1 MVCIIRS
8 KYQKELKQL
17 SGILGGEK
25 AAHYALCM
33 NNGYNLTDTKEGKHS
48 KLFDQLK
55 EKYGEDEAIRMKTYT
70 FTPQFTDQFGDWYN
84 DNINKNNK
92 IIKNAT
98 VIWGHPGTGKTWLF
112 KQGRKDIID
121 FDSEYK
127 SKLGNLEQR
136 EKLKKEIGKQEY
148 NKKLDQLFDQAKQEA
163 RETGK
168 KLLVSDMHFLR
179 DRADDLDAI
188 TNISDKEFIQRSHQ
202 RGEHD
207 EADKMDWKKSI
218 NKAML
223 NAPKDKVINT
233 TGYISNLLDDSKIN
247 KIDENGEPKIEYVE
261 KLYNEYNDDNF
272 SDSITFS
279 TLGYESNLQKMKQ
292 VMQDEGEAIDSAVQ
306 QSINTSVKNIAIKPG
321 ESLIHFF
328 KRKNVIKGELITDK
342 VNQIMQKRQQ
352 VLAQH
357 YGLKQV
363 TKDDGSIEY
372 STDSKDTDKQILVKF
387 VNSLGDKRGMYRE
400 AEHTLYISLINADP
414 TTMNHELAHYYVRTF
429 WQSKEV
435 QKALSI
441 FDDKKLSSR
450 QLEERL
456 VEEITSR
463 TMAENF
469 STEPQKRS
477 IIQQFWNSFKNLLNR
492 LILGKMTESK
502 KNDILDSI
510 AANFYLN
517 KQLEQDYKSMAFYD
531 KYNGDMF
538 QQGDIPNA
546 NDLKVYETIS
556 TAVKRRY
563 SAERAQK
570 AKDTIK
576 IQTLRAKIKEYQE
589 DIDLGFFGERVTRS
603 TDEQQEKI
611 TSNVEWIL
619 DQARR
624 ELNVLG
630 RHLSD
635 NRAGVEQMTAK
646 QLFDALTN
654 VVGYYEYIFNNKQ
667 YGIFQSLGKYGNSG
681 ITEFKN
687 GSTLYQ
693 TFQEAKRDL
702 DSIHEELNTQ
712 IKEYLGKRLYD
723 FVQDNV
729 TIGDKDV
736 FYQNVMH
743 WLYNE
748 IDNGSLNA
756 FEKYVGIASSS
767 KSQLIRIVDNMIQ
780 SIKNEKRRNALTVGH
795 EFVSKMNKLAG
806 HSVSNYQ
813 ARFCETDSDGK
824 TTGYWVRPINYG
836 QYYKEKKQ
844 FVIDLAKKFGLNPDL
859 KTGRVDLSNVDT
871 KIKRDFLNGIED
883 WVGEHA
889 HRRYKAEYYKKKREF
904 LSDDT
909 MRTMG
914 AIQRQINV
922 LLSKQ
927 YDEDGYFMPYR
938 LGRSDR
944 DLLERLQREKQQLSN
959 FYDRIEVSSGEVKI
973 VPKTGDALRMAEEI
987 HAWYNYINGKIK
999 YKPNIEKY
1007 NAGLKKLQD
1016 QLQNASSSSEKLKIQ
1031 QRIKSY
1037 VYYNSKW
1044 QYTEDF
1050 QNLLNECH
1058 SGEQDKRLAILQ
1070 ERRRKLLI
1078 PAKDVNDALASPDL
1092 QNLTIEDL
1100 KQIQYLDE
1108 QISRRKLIIENN
1120 YETLKS
1126 KEENGTLTPAERK
1139 YLDKLEKSKEEPSC
1153 DFNDIA
1159 AMDEVKVRGT
1169 ETTMYDWW
1177 ENKLKNEGWSQQQI
1191 TDLLWYTDRKTG
1203 ESRVLSCFFRMV
1215 PKVDENS
1222 EDELTL
1228 PNGRKIKVLKRV
1240 PGNAYSEL
1248 DETSELAD
1256 EEYDKTSNETMQ
1268 PKKNGVYNGKAFSYE
1283 NKQYSKLTEEEK
1295 DFLNNYIIKK
1305 LMWGS
1310 NEKIAGKVSAKSYRM
1325 PQIHGNSVE
1334 MMWGR
1339 GFGPL
1344 GIAKSIGYAAG
1355 QFSQINETDTE
1366 FDMSMSDDLAM
1377 RPDGTKVGVIPI
1389 RYIKTLD
1396 DPEHIS
1402 TDVIGSVMSY
1412 WMMAEN
1418 FRLVSQ
1424 LVPDLELIHESVNNG
1439 TTTDTA
1445 KVIREMI
1452 DTYMYD
1458 KHTKLNE
1465 NSNKKMSKSAQRLI
1479 KSADTIRKNTSR
1491 TLLSHNYFTIMKG
1504 FVDASKTVGIEAL
1517 TGKYITV
1524 KDIAY
1529 AHSYIARSLGTIA
1542 SSVGKP
1548 NVHGWLAAAMQYNDC
1563 TKSIDESFSHT
1574 QNTWATKFL
1583 RDNLLMGGYTVTDFM
1598 VTGMICASV
1607 YHHFRLVHV
1616 PIVEKVDKSKILY
1629 NAEYKVTGWEDRFV
1643 NQEEAMDLY
1652 YKAGLGD
1659 QAGMKNYEN
1668 AKITLHDAYIEE
1680 NSNFV
1685 IRDEFKDKVTKRL
1698 EDIVSNAIKERSAVA
1713 NGMMPENGR
1722 HSVAYTNPFARWIM
1736 VMRGYLPTLGFD
1748 RFKAGSDFSEYKSD
1762 KYNPTSFN
1770 AIKYKRNNGEMSDEQ
1785 FERAREYYE
1794 RYDGQ
1799 FNFNTATV
1807 DRGQVRATIT
1817 ALRKTINNALQLAKH
1832 LITFDFDAIKNN
1844 KGRRSKTYNE
1854 KKMLLK
1860 SALEIGFIAA
1870 MGILSVFTA
1879 QMIQDLDDDD
1889 DDVVQYATYAIAL
1902 LNQGLLT
1909 ESSTAWVPNTVLDLF
1924 TSPTTVYAYLQRYA
1938 YFGNVVGQLAY
1949 LGLTTISDEDD
1960 ASYYEDVLGKNSS
1973 YAGRTKLEKDLI
1985 KLSPLF
1991 GIPGSNLYENFT
2003 VSGLKGK
2010 YKFYSQS
2017 VAPNST
2023 LYKINKAFNGGDK
2036 KSSKSNSNPWLNEDY
2051 EPSFGGGSSYDPS
2064 DKFDE

>member
-8 KYQKELKQL
+8 KYQNELKQL

-70 FTPQFTDQFGDWYN
+70 FTPQFTEKFGDWYN
-84 DNINKNNK
+84 
-92 IIKNAT
+92 
-98 VIWGHPGTGKTWLF
+98 
-112 KQGRKDIID
+112 
-121 FDSEYK
+121 
-127 SKLGNLEQR
+127 
-136 EKLKKEIGKQEY
+136 
-148 NKKLDQLFDQAKQEA
+148 QAVE
-163 RETGK
+163 
-168 KLLVSDMHFLR
+168 
-179 DRADDLDAI
+179 
-188 TNISDKEFIQRSHQ
+188 
-202 RGEHD
+202 
-207 EADKMDWKKSI
+207 
-218 NKAML
+218 
-223 NAPKDKVINT
+223 NT
-233 TGYISNLLDDSKIN
+233 
-247 KIDENGEPKIEYVE
+247 DENGEPEVQFVE
-261 KLYNEYNDDNF
+261 KFYNKQQQK
-272 SDSITFS
+272 DSQKSIMMSTF
-279 TLGYESNLQKMKQ
+279 GIESKLDQMKESLSW
-292 VMQDEGEAIDSAVQ
+292 DEGEAIDAAVQ
-306 QSINTSVKNIAIKPG
+306 NSLQIEDQKTTINPG
-321 ESLIHFF
+321 EPLIHFF
-328 KRKNVIKGELITDK
+328 KRKNINRANFINSR

-357 YGLKQV
+357 YGLKQIA
-363 TKDDGSIEY
+363 KDDGSIEY

-576 IQTLRAKIKEYQE
+576 IQTLRAKMKEYQE

-667 YGIFQSLGKYGNSG
+667 YGIFQSLGEYGNSG

-687 GSTLYQ
+687 NGTLQ
-693 TFQEAKRDL
+693 QAFQEAKRDL
-702 DSIHEELNTQ
+702 NSIHEELNTQ

-806 HSVSNYQ
+806 HSISNYQ

-836 QYYKEKKQ
+836 QYYKEKRQ

-859 KTGRVDLSNVDT
+859 KTGRVDLSNVDAKT
-871 KIKRDFLNGIED
+871 KRDFLNSIED

-938 LGRSDR
+938 LGASDR
-944 DLLERLQREKQQLSN
+944 NLLERLQREKQQLSN

-999 YKPNIEKY
+999 YKPNVEKY
-1007 NAGLKKLQD
+1007 SAGLKKLQD

-1031 QRIKSY
+1031 KRIKSY
-1037 VYYNSKW
+1037 VYYNSKL
-1044 QYTEDF
+1044 QYTEEF

-1078 PAKDVNDALASPDL
+1078 PAKDVNNALASPDL
-1092 QNLTIEDL
+1092 QNLTTEDL
-1100 KQIQYLDE
+1100 RNIKHIDE
-1108 QISRRKLIIENN
+1108 QIARRKIIIENN
-1120 YETLKS
+1120 YQALKS
-1126 KEENGTLTPAERK
+1126 KEESGTLTPAERK
-1139 YLDKLEKSKEEPSC
+1139 YLDKLEKSNETPSF

-1159 AMDEVKVRGT
+1159 QMDDVKIRGT
-1169 ETTMYDWW
+1169 ETKMYDWW
-1177 ENKLKNEGWSQQQI
+1177 ENKLKNEGWDQQDI
-1191 TDLLWYTDRKTG
+1191 TDLLWYNDKDG
-1203 ESRVLSCFFRMV
+1203 YSRVLSCFFRMV
-1215 PKVDENS
+1215 PKVDEDS

-1228 PNGRKIKVLKRV
+1228 PNGKKIKVLERV

-1268 PKKNGVYNGKAFSYE
+1268 PKKNGVYNGKTFSYE
-1283 NKQYSKLTEEEK
+1283 NKQYNKLTEEEK

-1389 RYIKTLD
+1389 RYVKTLD

-1402 TDVIGSVMSY
+1402 TDIIGSVMSY

-1424 LVPDLELIHESVNNG
+1424 LTPDLELIHESVNNG

-1504 FVDASKTVGIEAL
+1504 FLDASKTVGIEAF
-1517 TGKYITV
+1517 TGKYITA
-1524 KDIAY
+1524 KDMAY

-1542 SSVGKP
+1542 ASVGKP
-1548 NVHGWLAAAMQYNDC
+1548 NVHGWLAAAMQYNGC

-1616 PIVEKVDKSKILY
+1616 PIVEKVDKSKLLY

-1659 QAGMKNYEN
+1659 QAGIQNYEN

-1685 IRDEFKDKVTKRL
+1685 VRDEFKDKVSKRL
-1698 EDIVSNAIKERSAVA
+1698 EDIVSNTIKERSAVA

-1770 AIKYKRNNGEMSDEQ
+1770 AIKYKRNNGEMSDEE

-1832 LITFDFDAIKNN
+1832 LITFDFDAIKND

-1889 DDVVQYATYAIAL
+1889 DDIVQYATYAIAL

-1938 YFGNVVGQLAY
+1938 YFGNIVGQLAY

-2023 LYKINKAFNGGDK
+2023 LYKINKAFSGVDK
-2036 KSSKSNSNPWLNEDY
+2036 KSSKSNSNPWFNEDY

-2064 DKFDE
+2064 DRFDE

>member
-8 KYQKELKQL
+8 KYQNELKQL

-55 EKYGEDEAIRMKTYT
+55 EKYGKDEAIRMKTYT

-84 DNINKNNK
+84 QS
-92 IIKNAT
+92 
-98 VIWGHPGTGKTWLF
+98 V
-112 KQGRKDIID
+112 
-121 FDSEYK
+121 E
-127 SKLGNLEQR
+127 
-136 EKLKKEIGKQEY
+136 
-148 NKKLDQLFDQAKQEA
+148 
-163 RETGK
+163 
-168 KLLVSDMHFLR
+168 
-179 DRADDLDAI
+179 
-188 TNISDKEFIQRSHQ
+188 
-202 RGEHD
+202 
-207 EADKMDWKKSI
+207 
-218 NKAML
+218 
-223 NAPKDKVINT
+223 NT
-233 TGYISNLLDDSKIN
+233 
-247 KIDENGEPKIEYVE
+247 DENGEPEIQFVE
-261 KLYNEYNDDNF
+261 KFYNKQHQK
-272 SDSITFS
+272 DSEKSIMMSAF
-279 TLGYESNLQKMKQ
+279 GIESKLDQMKESLSW
-292 VMQDEGEAIDSAVQ
+292 DEGEAVDAAIQNSLQIEDQ
-306 QSINTSVKNIAIKPG
+306 KTTIKPG

-328 KRKNVIKGELITDK
+328 KRKKATKGKLIVGK

-363 TKDDGSIEY
+363 VKDDGSIEY
-372 STDSKDTDKQILVKF
+372 STDSKDPDKQILVKF

-429 WQSKEV
+429 WESKEV

-441 FDDKKLSSR
+441 FDDKKLNSR

-477 IIQQFWNSFKNLLNR
+477 IVQQFWSSFKNLLNR
-492 LILGKMTESK
+492 LILGKMSESK

-538 QQGDIPNA
+538 QQGDTPNA

-576 IQTLRAKIKEYQE
+576 IQSLRAKIKEYQE

-667 YGIFQSLGKYGNSG
+667 YGIFQSLGQYGDSG
-681 ITEFKN
+681 ISEFKN
-687 GSTLYQ
+687 GSTLQ
-693 TFQEAKRDL
+693 QAFQEAKRDL
-702 DSIHEELNTQ
+702 NSIHEELNTQ

-756 FEKYVGIASSS
+756 FEKYVGISSSS

-780 SIKNEKRRNALTVGH
+780 SVKNEKRRNALTIGH

-836 QYYKEKKQ
+836 QFYKEKKQ
-844 FVIDLAKKFGLNPDL
+844 FMINLAKKFGLNPDP

-871 KIKRDFLNGIED
+871 KTKRDFLNGIED

-909 MRTMG
+909 MRVMG

-927 YDEDGYFMPYR
+927 YDEDGYFMPHR
-938 LGRSDR
+938 LGSSDR

-987 HAWYNYINGKIK
+987 HAWYNYINGKLK
-999 YKPNIEKY
+999 YKPNAEKY
-1007 NAGLKKLQD
+1007 SAGLKKLKD
-1016 QLQNASSSSEKLKIQ
+1016 LQAKGSPSEKVKIERWIQ
-1031 QRIKSY
+1031 SY
-1037 VYYNSKW
+1037 LHFNSKL

-1050 QNLLNECH
+1050 QNLLNQCH

-1070 ERRRKLLI
+1070 ERKRKLLI
-1078 PAKDVNDALASPDL
+1078 PAKDVNNALASPDL

-1100 KQIQYLDE
+1100 KKIKYIDE
-1108 QISRRKLIIENN
+1108 QISKRKIIIENN
-1120 YETLKS
+1120 YESLKS
-1126 KEENGTLTPAERK
+1126 KEESGTLTPSERK

-1159 AMDEVKVRGT
+1159 AMDDVMVRGT
-1169 ETTMYDWW
+1169 ETKMYDWW
-1177 ENKLKNEGWSQQQI
+1177 ENKLKNEGWDQQQI
-1191 TDLLWYTDRKTG
+1191 TDLLWYTDNKG
-1203 ESRVLSCFFRMV
+1203 ESRILSCFFRMV

-1222 EDELTL
+1222 KDELTL
-1228 PNGRKIKVLKRV
+1228 PNGRKIKVIEYV

-1268 PKKNGVYNGKAFSYE
+1268 PKKNGIYNGRSFSYE
-1283 NKQYSKLTEEEK
+1283 NQQYNKLTEEEK

-1310 NEKIAGKVSAKSYRM
+1310 NEKIAGKVSARSYRM

-1389 RYIKTLD
+1389 RYVKTLD

-1402 TDVIGSVMSY
+1402 TDIIGSVMSY

-1424 LVPDLELIHESVNNG
+1424 LTPDLELLHESVNNG

-1458 KHTKLNE
+1458 KRTKLNE

-1504 FVDASKTVGIEAL
+1504 FLDASKTVGIEAL
-1517 TGKYITV
+1517 TGKYITA
-1524 KDIAY
+1524 KDMAY

-1542 SSVGKP
+1542 ASIGKP
-1548 NVHGWLAAAMQYNDC
+1548 NVHGWLAAAMQYNGC

-1583 RDNLLMGGYTVTDFM
+1583 RDNLLMGGYTITDFM

-1616 PIVEKVDKSKILY
+1616 PIVEKVDKSKILH
-1629 NAEYKVTGWEDRFV
+1629 NAEYKVVGWEDRFV

-1659 QAGMKNYEN
+1659 QAGMKNYED
-1668 AKITLHDAYIEE
+1668 AKITLHDAYVEE

-1685 IRDEFKDKVTKRL
+1685 VRDEFKDKVTKRL
-1698 EDIVSNAIKERSAVA
+1698 EDIVSNTITERSAIA

-1736 VMRGYLPTLGFD
+1736 VMRGYLPTLGYD

-1770 AIKYKRNNGEMSDEQ
+1770 AIKYKRNNGEMSEEE

-1832 LITFDFDAIKNN
+1832 LITFDFSAIKND

-1889 DDVVQYATYAIAL
+1889 DDIVQYATYAIAL

-1938 YFGNVVGQLAY
+1938 YFGNIVGQLAY
-1949 LGLTTISDEDD
+1949 LGLTTIQDEDD

-2003 VSGLKGK
+2003 VSGLRGK

-2023 LYKINKAFNGGDK
+2023 LYRINKALSGGNK
-2036 KSSKSNSNPWLNEDY
+2036 KSSKSNSNPWLNDDY

-2064 DKFDE
+2064 DRFDE

>member
-8 KYQKELKQL
+8 KYQNELKQL

-70 FTPQFTDQFGDWYN
+70 FTPQFTEKFGDWYN
-84 DNINKNNK
+84 Q
-92 IIKNAT
+92 
-98 VIWGHPGTGKTWLF
+98 VV
-112 KQGRKDIID
+112 
-121 FDSEYK
+121 E
-127 SKLGNLEQR
+127 
-136 EKLKKEIGKQEY
+136 
-148 NKKLDQLFDQAKQEA
+148 
-163 RETGK
+163 
-168 KLLVSDMHFLR
+168 
-179 DRADDLDAI
+179 
-188 TNISDKEFIQRSHQ
+188 
-202 RGEHD
+202 
-207 EADKMDWKKSI
+207 
-218 NKAML
+218 
-223 NAPKDKVINT
+223 NT
-233 TGYISNLLDDSKIN
+233 
-247 KIDENGEPKIEYVE
+247 DENGEPEVQFVE
-261 KLYNEYNDDNF
+261 KFYNKQQQK
-272 SDSITFS
+272 DSQKSIMMSTF
-279 TLGYESNLQKMKQ
+279 GIESKLDQMKESLSW
-292 VMQDEGEAIDSAVQ
+292 DEGEAIDAAIQNSLQ
-306 QSINTSVKNIAIKPG
+306 IEDQKTTINPSEP
-321 ESLIHFF
+321 LIHFF
-328 KRKNVIKGELITDK
+328 KRKNINRANFINSR

-357 YGLKQV
+357 YGLKQIV
-363 TKDDGSIEY
+363 KDDGSIEY

-576 IQTLRAKIKEYQE
+576 IQTLRAKMKEYQE

-667 YGIFQSLGKYGNSG
+667 YGIFQSLGEYGNSG
-681 ITEFKN
+681 IIEFKN
-687 GSTLYQ
+687 NGTLQ
-693 TFQEAKRDL
+693 QAFQEAKRDL
-702 DSIHEELNTQ
+702 NSIHEELNTQ

-723 FVQDNV
+723 FVQYNV

-736 FYQNVMH
+736 FYQNIMH

-767 KSQLIRIVDNMIQ
+767 ESQLIRVVDNMIQ

-844 FVIDLAKKFGLNPDL
+844 FIIDLAKKFGLNPDL
-859 KTGRVDLSNVDT
+859 KTGRVDLSNVDAKT
-871 KIKRDFLNGIED
+871 KRDFLNSIED

-914 AIQRQINV
+914 VIQRQINV

-938 LGRSDR
+938 LGASDR
-944 DLLERLQREKQQLSN
+944 NLLERLQREKQQLSN

-999 YKPNIEKY
+999 YKPNVEKY
-1007 NAGLKKLQD
+1007 SAGLKKLQD

-1031 QRIKSY
+1031 KRIKSY
-1037 VYYNSKW
+1037 VYYNSKL
-1044 QYTEDF
+1044 QYTEGF

-1078 PAKDVNDALASPDL
+1078 PAKDVNNVLASPDL

-1100 KQIQYLDE
+1100 RKIKHIDE
-1108 QISRRKLIIENN
+1108 QIARRKIIIENN
-1120 YETLKS
+1120 YQALKS
-1126 KEENGTLTPAERK
+1126 KEESGTLTPAERK
-1139 YLDKLEKSKEEPSC
+1139 YLDKLEKSNETPSF

-1159 AMDEVKVRGT
+1159 QMDDVKIRGT
-1169 ETTMYDWW
+1169 ETKMYDWW
-1177 ENKLKNEGWSQQQI
+1177 ENKLKNEGWDQQDI
-1191 TDLLWYTDRKTG
+1191 TDLLWYNDKDG
-1203 ESRVLSCFFRMV
+1203 YSRVLSCFFRMV
-1215 PKVDENS
+1215 PKVDEDS

-1228 PNGRKIKVLKRV
+1228 PNGKKIKVLERV

-1268 PKKNGVYNGKAFSYE
+1268 PKKNGVYNGKTFSYE
-1283 NKQYSKLTEEEK
+1283 NKQYNKLTEEEK

-1389 RYIKTLD
+1389 RYVKTLD

-1402 TDVIGSVMSY
+1402 TDVVGSVMSY

-1424 LVPDLELIHESVNNG
+1424 LTPDLELIHESVNNG

-1465 NSNKKMSKSAQRLI
+1465 NSNKKMSKSSQRLI

-1504 FVDASKTVGIEAL
+1504 FLDASKTVGIEAL
-1517 TGKYITV
+1517 TGKYTTV
-1524 KDIAY
+1524 KDMAY

-1542 SSVGKP
+1542 ASIGKP
-1548 NVHGWLAAAMQYNDC
+1548 NVHGWLAAAIQYNGC
-1563 TKSIDESFSHT
+1563 TKSIDGSFSHT
-1574 QNTWATKFL
+1574 QNTLATKFL
-1583 RDNLLMGGYTVTDFM
+1583 RDNLVMGGYTVTDFM
-1598 VTGMICASV
+1598 ITGMICASV

-1616 PIVEKVDKSKILY
+1616 PIVEKVDKSKLLY
-1629 NAEYKVTGWEDRFV
+1629 NAVYKVTGWEDKFV

-1659 QAGMKNYEN
+1659 QAGIQNYEN

-1685 IRDEFKDKVTKRL
+1685 VRDEFKDKVSKRL
-1698 EDIVSNAIKERSAVA
+1698 EDIVSNTIKERSAIA
-1713 NGMMPENGR
+1713 NGIMPENGR
-1722 HSVAYTNPFARWIM
+1722 HSVVYTNPFIRWIT

-1770 AIKYKRNNGEMSDEQ
+1770 AIKYKRNNGEMSDEE

-1832 LITFDFDAIKNN
+1832 LITFDFDAIKND

-1860 SALEIGFIAA
+1860 SALEIGFISA

-1889 DDVVQYATYAIAL
+1889 DDIVQYATYAIAL

-1909 ESSTAWVPNTVLDLF
+1909 ESSTAWVPNTILDLF

-1938 YFGNVVGQLAY
+1938 YFGNIVGQLAY

-1960 ASYYEDVLGKNSS
+1960 ASYYEDVLSKNSS

-2017 VAPNST
+2017 IAPNST
-2023 LYKINKAFNGGDK
+2023 LYKINKAFSGGDK

-2051 EPSFGGGSSYDPS
+2051 EPSFGGGSSYDSS
-2064 DKFDE
+2064 DRFDE

>member
-55 EKYGEDEAIRMKTYT
+55 EKYGEDEAIRMKTYI

-84 DNINKNNK
+84 
-92 IIKNAT
+92 
-98 VIWGHPGTGKTWLF
+98 
-112 KQGRKDIID
+112 
-121 FDSEYK
+121 
-127 SKLGNLEQR
+127 
-136 EKLKKEIGKQEY
+136 
-148 NKKLDQLFDQAKQEA
+148 QAVE
-163 RETGK
+163 
-168 KLLVSDMHFLR
+168 
-179 DRADDLDAI
+179 
-188 TNISDKEFIQRSHQ
+188 
-202 RGEHD
+202 
-207 EADKMDWKKSI
+207 
-218 NKAML
+218 
-223 NAPKDKVINT
+223 NT
-233 TGYISNLLDDSKIN
+233 
-247 KIDENGEPKIEYVE
+247 DENGEPEVQFVE
-261 KLYNEYNDDNF
+261 KFYNKQQQK
-272 SDSITFS
+272 DSQKSIMMSTF
-279 TLGYESNLQKMKQ
+279 GIESKLDQMKESLSW
-292 VMQDEGEAIDSAVQ
+292 DEGEAIDAAIQ
-306 QSINTSVKNIAIKPG
+306 NFLQIEDQKTTINPG
-321 ESLIHFF
+321 EPLIHFF
-328 KRKNVIKGELITDK
+328 KRKNINRANFINSR

-363 TKDDGSIEY
+363 VKDDGSIEY
-372 STDSKDTDKQILVKF
+372 SADSKDVDKQILVKF

-456 VEEITSR
+456 VDEITSR

-635 NRAGVEQMTAK
+635 NRAGIEQMTAK

-681 ITEFKN
+681 IAEFKN
-687 GSTLYQ
+687 DSTLYQ
-693 TFQEAKRDL
+693 AFQEAKRDL

-780 SIKNEKRRNALTVGH
+780 SVKNEKRRNALTVGH

-836 QYYKEKKQ
+836 QYYKEKRQ
-844 FVIDLAKKFGLNPDL
+844 FVIDLAKKLGLNPDS

-871 KIKRDFLNGIED
+871 KTKRDFLNSIED

-999 YKPNIEKY
+999 YKPNVEKY

-1016 QLQNASSSSEKLKIQ
+1016 QLQNASSSSERLKIQ
-1031 QRIKSY
+1031 KRIKSY
-1037 VYYNSKW
+1037 VYYNSKL

-1078 PAKDVNDALASPDL
+1078 PAKDVNNALASPDL

-1100 KQIQYLDE
+1100 RKIKHIDQQIA
-1108 QISRRKLIIENN
+1108 RRKIIIENN
-1120 YETLKS
+1120 YQALKS
-1126 KEENGTLTPAERK
+1126 KEESGTLTPAERK
-1139 YLDKLEKSKEEPSC
+1139 YLDKLEKSNETPSF

-1159 AMDEVKVRGT
+1159 QMDDVKIRGT
-1169 ETTMYDWW
+1169 ETKMYDWW
-1177 ENKLKNEGWSQQQI
+1177 ENKLKNEGWDQQDI
-1191 TDLLWYTDRKTG
+1191 TDLLWYNDKGG

-1228 PNGRKIKVLKRV
+1228 PNGKKIKVLKRV

-1283 NKQYSKLTEEEK
+1283 NKQYNKLTEEEK

-1389 RYIKTLD
+1389 RYVKTLD

-1402 TDVIGSVMSY
+1402 TDIIGSVMSY

-1424 LVPDLELIHESVNNG
+1424 LTPDLELIHDSVNNG

-1504 FVDASKTVGIEAL
+1504 FLDASKTVGIEAL
-1517 TGKYITV
+1517 TGKYITA
-1524 KDIAY
+1524 KDMAY

-1542 SSVGKP
+1542 ASVGKP
-1548 NVHGWLAAAMQYNDC
+1548 NVHGWLAAAMQYNGC

-1659 QAGMKNYEN
+1659 QAGMQNYEN
-1668 AKITLHDAYIEE
+1668 AKITLHDAYVEE

-1685 IRDEFKDKVTKRL
+1685 IRDEFKDKVSKRL
-1698 EDIVSNAIKERSAVA
+1698 EDIVSNTIKERSAVA

-1770 AIKYKRNNGEMSDEQ
+1770 AIKYKRNNGEMSEEE

-1832 LITFDFDAIKNN
+1832 LITFDFDAIKND

-1889 DDVVQYATYAIAL
+1889 DDIVQYATYAIAL

-1938 YFGNVVGQLAY
+1938 YFGNIVGQLAY

-2023 LYKINKAFNGGDK
+2023 LYKINKAFSGGDK
-2036 KSSKSNSNPWLNEDY
+2036 KSSKSNSNPWINEDY

-2064 DKFDE
+2064 DRFDE

>member
-8 KYQKELKQL
+8 KYQNELKQL

-70 FTPQFTDQFGDWYN
+70 FTPQFTEKFGDWYN
-84 DNINKNNK
+84 
-92 IIKNAT
+92 
-98 VIWGHPGTGKTWLF
+98 
-112 KQGRKDIID
+112 
-121 FDSEYK
+121 
-127 SKLGNLEQR
+127 
-136 EKLKKEIGKQEY
+136 
-148 NKKLDQLFDQAKQEA
+148 QAVE
-163 RETGK
+163 
-168 KLLVSDMHFLR
+168 
-179 DRADDLDAI
+179 
-188 TNISDKEFIQRSHQ
+188 
-202 RGEHD
+202 
-207 EADKMDWKKSI
+207 
-218 NKAML
+218 
-223 NAPKDKVINT
+223 NT
-233 TGYISNLLDDSKIN
+233 
-247 KIDENGEPKIEYVE
+247 DENGEPEVQFVE
-261 KLYNEYNDDNF
+261 KFYNKQQQK
-272 SDSITFS
+272 DSQKSIMMSTF
-279 TLGYESNLQKMKQ
+279 GIESKLDQMKESLSW
-292 VMQDEGEAIDSAVQ
+292 DEGNAVDAAVQ
-306 QSINTSVKNIAIKPG
+306 NSLQIEDQKTTINPG

-328 KRKNVIKGELITDK
+328 KRKNINRANFINSR

-352 VLAQH
+352 VLAQY
-357 YGLKQV
+357 YGLKQIV
-363 TKDDGSIEY
+363 KDDGSIEY

-517 KQLEQDYKSMAFYD
+517 KQLEQDYKSIAFYD

-589 DIDLGFFGERVTRS
+589 DIDLGFFGGRVTRS

-667 YGIFQSLGKYGNSG
+667 YGIFQSLGEYGNSG

-687 GSTLYQ
+687 NDTLQ
-693 TFQEAKRDL
+693 QAFQEAKRDL
-702 DSIHEELNTQ
+702 NSIHEELNTQ

-836 QYYKEKKQ
+836 QYYKEKRQ
-844 FVIDLAKKFGLNPDL
+844 FVIDLAKKFGLNPNL
-859 KTGRVDLSNVDT
+859 KTGRVDLSNVDVKT
-871 KIKRDFLNGIED
+871 KRDFLNSIED

-938 LGRSDR
+938 LGASDR
-944 DLLERLQREKQQLSN
+944 NLLERLQREKQQLSN

-973 VPKTGDALRMAEEI
+973 VPKTGDDLRMAEEI

-999 YKPNIEKY
+999 YKPNVEKY
-1007 NAGLKKLQD
+1007 SAGLKKLQD
-1016 QLQNASSSSEKLKIQ
+1016 QLQNASSQSEKLKIKKH
-1031 QRIKSY
+1031 IKSY
-1037 VYYNSKW
+1037 VYYNSKL
-1044 QYTEDF
+1044 QYTEEF

-1070 ERRRKLLI
+1070 DRRRKLLI
-1078 PAKDVNDALASPDL
+1078 PAKDVNNALASPDL
-1092 QNLTIEDL
+1092 QNLTTEDL
-1100 KQIQYLDE
+1100 RKIKHIDE
-1108 QISRRKLIIENN
+1108 QIARRKIIIENN
-1120 YETLKS
+1120 YQALKS
-1126 KEENGTLTPAERK
+1126 KEQSGTLTPAERK
-1139 YLDKLEKSKEEPSC
+1139 YLDKLEKSNETPSF

-1159 AMDEVKVRGT
+1159 QMDDVKIRGT
-1169 ETTMYDWW
+1169 ETKMYDWW
-1177 ENKLKNEGWSQQQI
+1177 ENKLKNEGWDQQDI
-1191 TDLLWYTDRKTG
+1191 TDLLWYNDKDG
-1203 ESRVLSCFFRMV
+1203 YSRVLSCFFRMV
-1215 PKVDENS
+1215 PKVDEDS

-1228 PNGRKIKVLKRV
+1228 PNGKKIKVLERI

-1268 PKKNGVYNGKAFSYE
+1268 PKKNGVYNGKTFSYE
-1283 NKQYSKLTEEEK
+1283 NKQYNKLTEEEK

-1325 PQIHGNSVE
+1325 PQIHGSSVE

-1389 RYIKTLD
+1389 RYVKTLD

-1424 LVPDLELIHESVNNG
+1424 LTPDLELIHESVNNG

-1465 NSNKKMSKSAQRLI
+1465 NTNKKMSKSAKRLI

-1504 FVDASKTVGIEAL
+1504 FLDASKTVGIEAF
-1517 TGKYITV
+1517 TGKYITA
-1524 KDIAY
+1524 KDMAY

-1542 SSVGKP
+1542 ASIGKP
-1548 NVHGWLAAAMQYNDC
+1548 NVHGWLAAAIQYNGC

-1616 PIVEKVDKSKILY
+1616 PIVEKVDKSKNLY

-1659 QAGMKNYEN
+1659 QAGIQNYEN

-1685 IRDEFKDKVTKRL
+1685 VRDEFKDKVSKHL
-1698 EDIVSNAIKERSAVA
+1698 EDIVSNTIKERSAIA
-1713 NGMMPENGR
+1713 NGIMPENGR
-1722 HSVAYTNPFARWIM
+1722 HSVSYTNPFARWIM

-1770 AIKYKRNNGEMSDEQ
+1770 AIKYKRNNGEMSDEE
-1785 FERAREYYE
+1785 FKRAREYYE

-1832 LITFDFDAIKNN
+1832 LITFDFDAIKND

-1860 SALEIGFIAA
+1860 SALEIGFISA

-1889 DDVVQYATYAIAL
+1889 DDIVQYATYATAL

-1938 YFGNVVGQLAY
+1938 YFGNIVGQLAY

-1960 ASYYEDVLGKNSS
+1960 ASYYEDVLGKSSS

-2003 VSGLKGK
+2003 VSGLRGK

-2023 LYKINKAFNGGDK
+2023 LYKINKAFSGGNK

-2064 DKFDE
+2064 DRFDE

>member
-70 FTPQFTDQFGDWYN
+70 FTPQFTEKFGDWYN
-84 DNINKNNK
+84 
-92 IIKNAT
+92 
-98 VIWGHPGTGKTWLF
+98 
-112 KQGRKDIID
+112 
-121 FDSEYK
+121 
-127 SKLGNLEQR
+127 
-136 EKLKKEIGKQEY
+136 
-148 NKKLDQLFDQAKQEA
+148 QAVE
-163 RETGK
+163 
-168 KLLVSDMHFLR
+168 
-179 DRADDLDAI
+179 
-188 TNISDKEFIQRSHQ
+188 
-202 RGEHD
+202 
-207 EADKMDWKKSI
+207 
-218 NKAML
+218 
-223 NAPKDKVINT
+223 NT
-233 TGYISNLLDDSKIN
+233 
-247 KIDENGEPKIEYVE
+247 DENGEPEVQFVE
-261 KLYNEYNDDNF
+261 KFYDKQQQK
-272 SDSITFS
+272 DSQKSIMMSTF
-279 TLGYESNLQKMKQ
+279 GVESKLDQMKESISW
-292 VMQDEGEAIDSAVQ
+292 DEGEAIDAAVQ
-306 QSINTSVKNIAIKPG
+306 NSLQIENQKTTINPG
-321 ESLIHFF
+321 EPLIHFF
-328 KRKNVIKGELITDK
+328 KRKNINRANFINSRI
-342 VNQIMQKRQQ
+342 NQIMQKRQQ

-363 TKDDGSIEY
+363 IKDDGSIEY

-400 AEHTLYISLINADP
+400 AEHTLYISLISADP

-517 KQLEQDYKSMAFYD
+517 KQLEQDYRSMAFYD

-681 ITEFKN
+681 IAEFKN
-687 GSTLYQ
+687 DSTLYQ
-693 TFQEAKRDL
+693 AFQEAKRDL

-780 SIKNEKRRNALTVGH
+780 SVKNEKRRNALTVGH

-844 FVIDLAKKFGLNPDL
+844 FVIDLAKKLGLNPDS

-871 KIKRDFLNGIED
+871 KTKRDFLNSIED

-999 YKPNIEKY
+999 YKPNVEKY

-1031 QRIKSY
+1031 KRIKSY
-1037 VYYNSKW
+1037 VYYNSKL

-1078 PAKDVNDALASPDL
+1078 PAKDVNNALASPDL

-1100 KQIQYLDE
+1100 RKIKRIDQQIA
-1108 QISRRKLIIENN
+1108 RRKIIIENN
-1120 YETLKS
+1120 YQALKS
-1126 KEENGTLTPAERK
+1126 KEESGTLTPAERK
-1139 YLDKLEKSKEEPSC
+1139 YLDKLEKSNETPSF

-1159 AMDEVKVRGT
+1159 QMDDVKIRGT
-1169 ETTMYDWW
+1169 ETKMYDWW
-1177 ENKLKNEGWSQQQI
+1177 ENKLKNEGWDQQDI
-1191 TDLLWYTDRKTG
+1191 TDLLWYNDKDG
-1203 ESRVLSCFFRMV
+1203 YSRVLSCFFRMV

-1228 PNGRKIKVLKRV
+1228 PDGRKIKVLERV

-1283 NKQYSKLTEEEK
+1283 NKQYNKLTEEEK

-1310 NEKIAGKVSAKSYRM
+1310 NEKIAGKVSVKSYRM

-1389 RYIKTLD
+1389 RYVKTLD

-1402 TDVIGSVMSY
+1402 TDIIGSVMSY

-1424 LVPDLELIHESVNNG
+1424 LTPDLELIHDSVNNG

-1504 FVDASKTVGIEAL
+1504 FLDASKTVGIEAF

-1524 KDIAY
+1524 KDMAY

-1542 SSVGKP
+1542 ASVGKP
-1548 NVHGWLAAAMQYNDC
+1548 NVHGWLAAAMQYNGC

-1659 QAGMKNYEN
+1659 QAGIKNYEN
-1668 AKITLHDAYIEE
+1668 AKITLHDAYVEE

-1685 IRDEFKDKVTKRL
+1685 IRDEFKDKVSKRL
-1698 EDIVSNAIKERSAVA
+1698 EDIVSNTIKERSAVA

-1770 AIKYKRNNGEMSDEQ
+1770 AIKYKRNNGEMSEEE
-1785 FERAREYYE
+1785 FERAKEYYE

-1832 LITFDFDAIKNN
+1832 LITFDFDAIKND

-1889 DDVVQYATYAIAL
+1889 DDIVQYATYAIAL

-1938 YFGNVVGQLAY
+1938 YFGNIVGQLAY

-2023 LYKINKAFNGGDK
+2023 LYKINKAFSGGDK
-2036 KSSKSNSNPWLNEDY
+2036 KSSKSNSNPWINEDY

-2064 DKFDE
+2064 DRFDE

>member
-8 KYQKELKQL
+8 KYQNELKQL

-55 EKYGEDEAIRMKTYT
+55 EKYGEDEAIRMKTYI

-84 DNINKNNK
+84 QS
-92 IIKNAT
+92 
-98 VIWGHPGTGKTWLF
+98 V
-112 KQGRKDIID
+112 
-121 FDSEYK
+121 E
-127 SKLGNLEQR
+127 
-136 EKLKKEIGKQEY
+136 
-148 NKKLDQLFDQAKQEA
+148 
-163 RETGK
+163 
-168 KLLVSDMHFLR
+168 
-179 DRADDLDAI
+179 
-188 TNISDKEFIQRSHQ
+188 
-202 RGEHD
+202 
-207 EADKMDWKKSI
+207 
-218 NKAML
+218 
-223 NAPKDKVINT
+223 NT
-233 TGYISNLLDDSKIN
+233 
-247 KIDENGEPKIEYVE
+247 DENGEPQIQFVE
-261 KLYNEYNDDNF
+261 KLYNKHQQKN
-272 SDSITFS
+272 SQKSIMMSTF
-279 TLGYESNLQKMKQ
+279 GIESKLDQMKESLSW
-292 VMQDEGEAIDSAVQ
+292 DEGEAIDAAIQNSLQ
-306 QSINTSVKNIAIKPG
+306 IEDQKTTINPG
-321 ESLIHFF
+321 EPLIHFF
-328 KRKNVIKGELITDK
+328 KRKNINRANFINSR
-342 VNQIMQKRQQ
+342 VNQIMRKRQQ

-372 STDSKDTDKQILVKF
+372 STDSKDADKQILVKF

-576 IQTLRAKIKEYQE
+576 VQTLRAKIKEYQE

-712 IKEYLGKRLYD
+712 IKEYLGKRLYG

-767 KSQLIRIVDNMIQ
+767 ESQLIRIVDNMIQ
-780 SIKNEKRRNALTVGH
+780 SVKNEKRRNALTVGH

-836 QYYKEKKQ
+836 QYYKEKRQ
-844 FVIDLAKKFGLNPDL
+844 FVINLAKKLGLNPDS

-871 KIKRDFLNGIED
+871 KTKRDFLNSIED

-938 LGRSDR
+938 LGKSDR

-959 FYDRIEVSSGEVKI
+959 FYDRIEVSSGKVKI

-999 YKPNIEKY
+999 YKPNVEKY

-1031 QRIKSY
+1031 KRIKSY
-1037 VYYNSKW
+1037 VYYNSKL

-1078 PAKDVNDALASPDL
+1078 PAKDVNNALASPDL
-1092 QNLTIEDL
+1092 QNLTVGDL
-1100 KQIQYLDE
+1100 IKIKHIDE
-1108 QISRRKLIIENN
+1108 QIARRKAIIENN
-1120 YETLKS
+1120 YQSLKS
-1126 KEENGTLTPAERK
+1126 KEESGTLTPAERK
-1139 YLDKLEKSKEEPSC
+1139 YLDKLEKSNETPSF

-1159 AMDEVKVRGT
+1159 QMDDVKIRGT
-1169 ETTMYDWW
+1169 ETKMYDWW
-1177 ENKLKNEGWSQQQI
+1177 ENKLKNEGYDQQDI
-1191 TDLLWYTDRKTG
+1191 TDLLWYNDKGG
-1203 ESRVLSCFFRMV
+1203 EARILSCFFRMV

-1248 DETSELAD
+1248 DETSELVD

-1283 NKQYSKLTEEEK
+1283 NKQYNKLTEEEK
-1295 DFLNNYIIKK
+1295 DFLNNYVIKK

-1389 RYIKTLD
+1389 RYVKTLD

-1402 TDVIGSVMSY
+1402 TDIIGSVMSY

-1424 LVPDLELIHESVNNG
+1424 LTPDLELIHDSVNNG

-1504 FVDASKTVGIEAL
+1504 FLDASKTVGIEAF

-1524 KDIAY
+1524 KDMAY

-1542 SSVGKP
+1542 ASIGKP
-1548 NVHGWLAAAMQYNDC
+1548 NVHGWLAAAMQYNGC

-1659 QAGMKNYEN
+1659 QAGIQNYEN

-1685 IRDEFKDKVTKRL
+1685 IRDEFKDKVSKRL
-1698 EDIVSNAIKERSAVA
+1698 EDIVSNAIKERSAIA
-1713 NGMMPENGR
+1713 NGIMPENGR
-1722 HSVAYTNPFARWIM
+1722 HSVAYTNPYARWIM

-1770 AIKYKRNNGEMSDEQ
+1770 AIKYKRNNGEMSDEE

-1889 DDVVQYATYAIAL
+1889 DDIVQYATYAIAL

-1938 YFGNVVGQLAY
+1938 YFGNIAGQLAY

-2023 LYKINKAFNGGDK
+2023 LYKINKAFSGGDK

-2064 DKFDE
+2064 DRFDE

>member
-8 KYQKELKQL
+8 KYQNELKQL

-55 EKYGEDEAIRMKTYT
+55 EKYGEYEAIRMKTYI
-70 FTPQFTDQFGDWYN
+70 FTPQFTEKFGDWYN
-84 DNINKNNK
+84 
-92 IIKNAT
+92 
-98 VIWGHPGTGKTWLF
+98 
-112 KQGRKDIID
+112 
-121 FDSEYK
+121 
-127 SKLGNLEQR
+127 
-136 EKLKKEIGKQEY
+136 
-148 NKKLDQLFDQAKQEA
+148 QAVE
-163 RETGK
+163 
-168 KLLVSDMHFLR
+168 
-179 DRADDLDAI
+179 
-188 TNISDKEFIQRSHQ
+188 
-202 RGEHD
+202 
-207 EADKMDWKKSI
+207 
-218 NKAML
+218 
-223 NAPKDKVINT
+223 NT
-233 TGYISNLLDDSKIN
+233 
-247 KIDENGEPKIEYVE
+247 DENGEPEVQFVE
-261 KLYNEYNDDNF
+261 KFYNKQQQK
-272 SDSITFS
+272 DSQKSIMMSTF
-279 TLGYESNLQKMKQ
+279 GIESKLDQMKESLSW
-292 VMQDEGEAIDSAVQ
+292 DEGEAIDAAIQNSLQ
-306 QSINTSVKNIAIKPG
+306 IEDQKTTINPG
-321 ESLIHFF
+321 EPLIHFF
-328 KRKNVIKGELITDK
+328 KRKNINRANFINSR
-342 VNQIMQKRQQ
+342 VNQIMHKRQQ

-372 STDSKDTDKQILVKF
+372 STDSKDADKQILVKF

-538 QQGDIPNA
+538 QQGDIPNT

-667 YGIFQSLGKYGNSG
+667 YGIFQSLGEYGNSG

-693 TFQEAKRDL
+693 AFQEAKRDL

-871 KIKRDFLNGIED
+871 KTKRDFLNGIED

-959 FYDRIEVSSGEVKI
+959 FYDRIEASSGEVRI

-1031 QRIKSY
+1031 NRIKSY
-1037 VYYNSKW
+1037 LHYNSKW
-1044 QYTEDF
+1044 QYTEEF

-1070 ERRRKLLI
+1070 ERKRKLLI
-1078 PAKDVNDALASPDL
+1078 PAKDIYDALVSPNL

-1100 KQIQYLDE
+1100 KKIKHIDQQIA
-1108 QISRRKLIIENN
+1108 RRKIIIENN
-1120 YETLKS
+1120 YQALKS
-1126 KEENGTLTPAERK
+1126 KEESGTLTPAERK
-1139 YLDKLEKSKEEPSC
+1139 YLDKLEKSNEIPSF
-1153 DFNDIA
+1153 DFDDIA
-1159 AMDEVKVRGT
+1159 QMDDVKIRGT
-1169 ETTMYDWW
+1169 ETKMYDWW
-1177 ENKLKNEGWSQQQI
+1177 KNKLENEGYDQQDI
-1191 TDLLWYTDRKTG
+1191 TDLLWYNGKGG

-1228 PNGRKIKVLKRV
+1228 PDGRKIKVLKRV

-1268 PKKNGVYNGKAFSYE
+1268 PKKNGIYNGKAFSYE
-1283 NKQYSKLTEEEK
+1283 NKQYNKLTEEEK

-1389 RYIKTLD
+1389 RYVKTLD

-1402 TDVIGSVMSY
+1402 TDIIGSVMSY

-1424 LVPDLELIHESVNNG
+1424 LTPDLELIHDSVNNG

-1504 FVDASKTVGIEAL
+1504 FLDASKTVGIEAL
-1517 TGKYITV
+1517 TGKYITA
-1524 KDIAY
+1524 KDMAY

-1542 SSVGKP
+1542 ASIGKP
-1548 NVHGWLAAAMQYNDC
+1548 NVHGWLAAAMQYNGC

-1659 QAGMKNYEN
+1659 QAGIKNYEN
-1668 AKITLHDAYIEE
+1668 AKITLHDAYVEE

-1685 IRDEFKDKVTKRL
+1685 IRDEFKDKVSKRL
-1698 EDIVSNAIKERSAVA
+1698 EDIVSNTIKERSAVA

-1770 AIKYKRNNGEMSDEQ
+1770 AIKYKRNNGEMSEEE

-1832 LITFDFDAIKNN
+1832 LITFDFSAIKND

-1938 YFGNVVGQLAY
+1938 YFGNIVGQLAY

-2036 KSSKSNSNPWLNEDY
+2036 KQSKSNSNPWLNEDY

-2064 DKFDE
+2064 DRFDE

>member
-8 KYQKELKQL
+8 KYQNELKQL

-70 FTPQFTDQFGDWYN
+70 FTPQFTEKFGDWYN
-84 DNINKNNK
+84 
-92 IIKNAT
+92 
-98 VIWGHPGTGKTWLF
+98 
-112 KQGRKDIID
+112 
-121 FDSEYK
+121 
-127 SKLGNLEQR
+127 
-136 EKLKKEIGKQEY
+136 
-148 NKKLDQLFDQAKQEA
+148 QAVE
-163 RETGK
+163 
-168 KLLVSDMHFLR
+168 
-179 DRADDLDAI
+179 
-188 TNISDKEFIQRSHQ
+188 
-202 RGEHD
+202 
-207 EADKMDWKKSI
+207 
-218 NKAML
+218 
-223 NAPKDKVINT
+223 NT
-233 TGYISNLLDDSKIN
+233 
-247 KIDENGEPKIEYVE
+247 DENGEPEVQFVE
-261 KLYNEYNDDNF
+261 KFYNKQQQK
-272 SDSITFS
+272 DSQKSIMMSTF
-279 TLGYESNLQKMKQ
+279 GIESKLDQMKESLSW
-292 VMQDEGEAIDSAVQ
+292 DEGEAIDAAVQ
-306 QSINTSVKNIAIKPG
+306 NSLQIEDQKTTINPG
-321 ESLIHFF
+321 EPLIHFF
-328 KRKNVIKGELITDK
+328 KRKNINRANFINSR

-357 YGLKQV
+357 YGLKQIV
-363 TKDDGSIEY
+363 KDDGSIEY
-372 STDSKDTDKQILVKF
+372 STDSKDIDKQILVKF

-576 IQTLRAKIKEYQE
+576 IQTLRAKMKEYQE

-667 YGIFQSLGKYGNSG
+667 YGIFQSLGEYGNSG

-687 GSTLYQ
+687 NGTLQ
-693 TFQEAKRDL
+693 QAFQEAKRDL
-702 DSIHEELNTQ
+702 NSIHEELNTQ
-712 IKEYLGKRLYD
+712 IKEYLGKRLYN

-736 FYQNVMH
+736 FYQNIMH

-836 QYYKEKKQ
+836 QYYKEKRQ

-859 KTGRVDLSNVDT
+859 KTGRVDLSNVDAKT
-871 KIKRDFLNGIED
+871 KRDFLNSIED

-938 LGRSDR
+938 LGASDR
-944 DLLERLQREKQQLSN
+944 NLLERLQREKQQLSN

-999 YKPNIEKY
+999 YKPNVEKY
-1007 NAGLKKLQD
+1007 SAGLKKLQD

-1031 QRIKSY
+1031 KRIKSY
-1037 VYYNSKW
+1037 VYYNSKL
-1044 QYTEDF
+1044 QYTEEF

-1078 PAKDVNDALASPDL
+1078 PAKDVNNALASPDL
-1092 QNLTIEDL
+1092 QNLTTEDL
-1100 KQIQYLDE
+1100 RKIKHIDE
-1108 QISRRKLIIENN
+1108 QIARRKIIIENN
-1120 YETLKS
+1120 YQALKS
-1126 KEENGTLTPAERK
+1126 KEESGTLTPAERK
-1139 YLDKLEKSKEEPSC
+1139 YLDKLEKSNETPSF

-1159 AMDEVKVRGT
+1159 QMDDVKIRGT
-1169 ETTMYDWW
+1169 ETKMYDWW
-1177 ENKLKNEGWSQQQI
+1177 ENKLKNEGWDQQDI
-1191 TDLLWYTDRKTG
+1191 TDLLWYNDKDG
-1203 ESRVLSCFFRMV
+1203 YSRVLSCFFRMV
-1215 PKVDENS
+1215 PKVDEDS

-1228 PNGRKIKVLKRV
+1228 PNGKKIKVLERV

-1268 PKKNGVYNGKAFSYE
+1268 PKKNGVYNGKTFSYE
-1283 NKQYSKLTEEEK
+1283 NKQYNKLTEEEK

-1389 RYIKTLD
+1389 RYVKTLD

-1424 LVPDLELIHESVNNG
+1424 LTPDLELIHESVNNG

-1504 FVDASKTVGIEAL
+1504 FLDASKTVGIEAF
-1517 TGKYITV
+1517 TGKYITA
-1524 KDIAY
+1524 KDMAY

-1542 SSVGKP
+1542 ASIGKP
-1548 NVHGWLAAAMQYNDC
+1548 NVHGWLAAAMQYNGC

-1616 PIVEKVDKSKILY
+1616 PIVEKVDKSKLLY

-1659 QAGMKNYEN
+1659 QAGIQNYEN

-1685 IRDEFKDKVTKRL
+1685 VRDEFKDKVSKRL
-1698 EDIVSNAIKERSAVA
+1698 EDIVSNTIKERSAVA

-1770 AIKYKRNNGEMSDEQ
+1770 AIKYKRNNGEMSDEE

-1832 LITFDFDAIKNN
+1832 LITFDFDAIKND

-1889 DDVVQYATYAIAL
+1889 DDIVQYATYAIAL

-1938 YFGNVVGQLAY
+1938 YFGNIVGQLAY

-2023 LYKINKAFNGGDK
+2023 LYKINKAFSGVDK

-2064 DKFDE
+2064 DRFDE

>member
-8 KYQKELKQL
+8 KYQNELKQL
-17 SGILGGEK
+17 SGILGSEK

-84 DNINKNNK
+84 QS
-92 IIKNAT
+92 
-98 VIWGHPGTGKTWLF
+98 V
-112 KQGRKDIID
+112 
-121 FDSEYK
+121 E
-127 SKLGNLEQR
+127 
-136 EKLKKEIGKQEY
+136 
-148 NKKLDQLFDQAKQEA
+148 
-163 RETGK
+163 
-168 KLLVSDMHFLR
+168 
-179 DRADDLDAI
+179 
-188 TNISDKEFIQRSHQ
+188 
-202 RGEHD
+202 
-207 EADKMDWKKSI
+207 
-218 NKAML
+218 
-223 NAPKDKVINT
+223 NT
-233 TGYISNLLDDSKIN
+233 
-247 KIDENGEPKIEYVE
+247 DENGEPEIQFVE
-261 KLYNEYNDDNF
+261 KFYNKQHQK
-272 SDSITFS
+272 DSEKSIMMSTF
-279 TLGYESNLQKMKQ
+279 GIESKLDQMKESLSW
-292 VMQDEGEAIDSAVQ
+292 DEGEAVDAAIQNSLQIEDQ
-306 QSINTSVKNIAIKPG
+306 KTTIKPG

-328 KRKNVIKGELITDK
+328 KRKKVTKDKLIVDK

-363 TKDDGSIEY
+363 VKDDGSIEY
-372 STDSKDTDKQILVKF
+372 STDSKDPDKQILVKF

-429 WQSKEV
+429 WESKEV

-477 IIQQFWNSFKNLLNR
+477 IVQQFWSSFKNLLNR
-492 LILGKMTESK
+492 LILGKMSEFK

-576 IQTLRAKIKEYQE
+576 IQSLRAKIKEYQE
-589 DIDLGFFGERVTRS
+589 DIDLGFFGEHVTRS

-667 YGIFQSLGKYGNSG
+667 YGIFQSLGQYGDSG
-681 ITEFKN
+681 ISEFKN
-687 GSTLYQ
+687 GGTLYQ

-702 DSIHEELNTQ
+702 NSIHEELNTQ

-756 FEKYVGIASSS
+756 FEKYIGIASSS
-767 KSQLIRIVDNMIQ
+767 ESQLIRIIDNMIQ
-780 SIKNEKRRNALTVGH
+780 SVKNEKRRNALTIGH
-795 EFVSKMNKLAG
+795 EFVNKMNKLAG

-836 QYYKEKKQ
+836 QFYKEKKQ
-844 FVIDLAKKFGLNPDL
+844 FVIDLAKKFGLNPNP

-871 KIKRDFLNGIED
+871 KTKRDFLNGIED

-909 MRTMG
+909 MRVMG

-927 YDEDGYFMPYR
+927 YDEDGYFMPHR
-938 LGRSDR
+938 LGSSDR

-987 HAWYNYINGKIK
+987 HAWYNYINGKLK
-999 YKPNIEKY
+999 YKPNAEKY
-1007 NAGLKKLQD
+1007 SAGLKKLKD
-1016 QLQNASSSSEKLKIQ
+1016 LQEKGSALEKVKIERWIQ
-1031 QRIKSY
+1031 SY
-1037 VYYNSKW
+1037 LHFNSKL

-1050 QNLLNECH
+1050 QNLLNQCH

-1070 ERRRKLLI
+1070 ERKRKLLI
-1078 PAKDVNDALASPDL
+1078 PAKDVNNALASPDL

-1100 KQIQYLDE
+1100 RKIKYIDE
-1108 QISRRKLIIENN
+1108 QISKRKIVIENN
-1120 YETLKS
+1120 YESLKS
-1126 KEENGTLTPAERK
+1126 KEESGTLTPAERK

-1159 AMDEVKVRGT
+1159 AMDDVMVRGT
-1169 ETTMYDWW
+1169 ETKMYDWW
-1177 ENKLKNEGWSQQQI
+1177 ENKLKNEGWDQQQI
-1191 TDLLWYTDRKTG
+1191 TDLLWYTDNRGK
-1203 ESRVLSCFFRMV
+1203 SRILSCFSRMV
-1215 PKVDENS
+1215 PKVDEDS
-1222 EDELTL
+1222 KDELTL
-1228 PNGRKIKVLKRV
+1228 PNGRKIKVIEYV

-1268 PKKNGVYNGKAFSYE
+1268 PIKNGIYNGKAFSYE
-1283 NKQYSKLTEEEK
+1283 NQQYNKLTEEEK

-1325 PQIHGNSVE
+1325 PQIHGKSVE

-1389 RYIKTLD
+1389 RYVKTLD

-1402 TDVIGSVMSY
+1402 TDIIGSVMSY

-1458 KHTKLNE
+1458 KRTKLNE

-1504 FVDASKTVGIEAL
+1504 FLDASKTVGIEAI

-1524 KDIAY
+1524 KDMAY

-1542 SSVGKP
+1542 ASIGKP
-1548 NVHGWLAAAMQYNDC
+1548 NVHGWLAAAMQYNGC

-1583 RDNLLMGGYTVTDFM
+1583 RDNLLMGGYTVTDFI

-1616 PIVEKVDKSKILY
+1616 PIVEKVDKTKILH
-1629 NAEYKVTGWEDRFV
+1629 NAKYKVVGWEDKFV
-1643 NQEEAMDLY
+1643 DQEEAMDLY

-1659 QAGMKNYEN
+1659 QAGAKNYED
-1668 AKITLHDAYIEE
+1668 AKITLHDAYVEE

-1685 IRDEFKDKVTKRL
+1685 VRDEFKDKVTKRL
-1698 EDIVSNAIKERSAVA
+1698 EDIVSNTISERSAIA

-1722 HSVAYTNPFARWIM
+1722 HSVTYTNPFLRWVV
-1736 VMRGYLPTLGFD
+1736 VMRGYLPTMGFD

-1762 KYNPTSFN
+1762 KYNSTSFN
-1770 AIKYKRNNGEMSDEQ
+1770 AIKYKRNNGEMSEEE

-1832 LITFDFDAIKNN
+1832 LITFDFSAIKND

-1909 ESSTAWVPNTVLDLF
+1909 EASTAWVPNTVLDLF

-1938 YFGNVVGQLAY
+1938 YFGNLAGQLAY
-1949 LGLTTISDEDD
+1949 LGLTTIQDEDD

-2023 LYKINKAFNGGDK
+2023 LYKINKAINGGNK

-2064 DKFDE
+2064 DRFDE

>member
-55 EKYGEDEAIRMKTYT
+55 EKYGEDEAIRMKTYI

-84 DNINKNNK
+84 
-92 IIKNAT
+92 
-98 VIWGHPGTGKTWLF
+98 
-112 KQGRKDIID
+112 
-121 FDSEYK
+121 
-127 SKLGNLEQR
+127 
-136 EKLKKEIGKQEY
+136 
-148 NKKLDQLFDQAKQEA
+148 QAVE
-163 RETGK
+163 
-168 KLLVSDMHFLR
+168 
-179 DRADDLDAI
+179 
-188 TNISDKEFIQRSHQ
+188 
-202 RGEHD
+202 
-207 EADKMDWKKSI
+207 
-218 NKAML
+218 
-223 NAPKDKVINT
+223 NT
-233 TGYISNLLDDSKIN
+233 
-247 KIDENGEPKIEYVE
+247 DENGEPEVQFVE
-261 KLYNEYNDDNF
+261 KFYNKQQQK
-272 SDSITFS
+272 DSQKSIMMSTF
-279 TLGYESNLQKMKQ
+279 GIESKLDQMKESLSW
-292 VMQDEGEAIDSAVQ
+292 DEGEAIDAAIQNSLQ
-306 QSINTSVKNIAIKPG
+306 IEDQKTTINPG
-321 ESLIHFF
+321 EPLIHFF
-328 KRKNVIKGELITDK
+328 KRKNINRANFINSR

-363 TKDDGSIEY
+363 VKDDGSIEY
-372 STDSKDTDKQILVKF
+372 STDSKDVDKQILVKF

-492 LILGKMTESK
+492 LILDKMTESK

-681 ITEFKN
+681 IAEFKN
-687 GSTLYQ
+687 DSTLYQ
-693 TFQEAKRDL
+693 AFQEAKRDL

-780 SIKNEKRRNALTVGH
+780 SVKNEKRRNALTVGH

-836 QYYKEKKQ
+836 QYYKEKRQ
-844 FVIDLAKKFGLNPDL
+844 FVIDLAKKLGLNPDS

-871 KIKRDFLNGIED
+871 KTKRDFLNSIED

-959 FYDRIEVSSGEVKI
+959 FYDKIEVSSGEVKI

-999 YKPNIEKY
+999 YKPNVEKY

-1016 QLQNASSSSEKLKIQ
+1016 QLQNASSSSERLKIQ
-1031 QRIKSY
+1031 KRIKSY
-1037 VYYNSKW
+1037 VYYNSKL

-1078 PAKDVNDALASPDL
+1078 PAKDVNNALASPDL

-1100 KQIQYLDE
+1100 RKIKHIDQQIA
-1108 QISRRKLIIENN
+1108 RRKIIIENN
-1120 YETLKS
+1120 YQALKS
-1126 KEENGTLTPAERK
+1126 KEESGTLTPAERK
-1139 YLDKLEKSKEEPSC
+1139 YLDKLEKSNETPSF

-1159 AMDEVKVRGT
+1159 QMDDVKIRGT
-1169 ETTMYDWW
+1169 ETKMYDWW
-1177 ENKLKNEGWSQQQI
+1177 ENKLKNEGYDQQDI
-1191 TDLLWYTDRKTG
+1191 TDLLWYNDKGG

-1228 PNGRKIKVLKRV
+1228 PNGKKIKVLKRV

-1283 NKQYSKLTEEEK
+1283 NKQYNKLTEEEK

-1389 RYIKTLD
+1389 RYVKTLD

-1402 TDVIGSVMSY
+1402 TDIIGSVMSY

-1424 LVPDLELIHESVNNG
+1424 LTPDLELIRDSVNNG

-1504 FVDASKTVGIEAL
+1504 FLDASKTVGIEAF

-1524 KDIAY
+1524 KDMAY

-1542 SSVGKP
+1542 ASVGKP
-1548 NVHGWLAAAMQYNDC
+1548 NVHGWLAAAMQYNGC

-1659 QAGMKNYEN
+1659 QAGMQNYEN
-1668 AKITLHDAYIEE
+1668 AKVTLHDAYVEE

-1685 IRDEFKDKVTKRL
+1685 IRDEFKDKVSKHL
-1698 EDIVSNAIKERSAVA
+1698 EDIVSNTIKERSAVA

-1770 AIKYKRNNGEMSDEQ
+1770 AIKYKRNNGEMSEEE

-1832 LITFDFDAIKNN
+1832 LITFDFDAIKND

-1889 DDVVQYATYAIAL
+1889 DDIVQYATYAIAL

-1938 YFGNVVGQLAY
+1938 YFGNIVGQLAY

-1960 ASYYEDVLGKNSS
+1960 ASYYEDVLGNNSS

-2023 LYKINKAFNGGDK
+2023 LYKINKAFSGGDK
-2036 KSSKSNSNPWLNEDY
+2036 KSSKSNSNPWINEDY

-2064 DKFDE
+2064 DRFDE

>member
-8 KYQKELKQL
+8 KYQNELKQL
-17 SGILGGEK
+17 SGILGSEK

-84 DNINKNNK
+84 QS
-92 IIKNAT
+92 
-98 VIWGHPGTGKTWLF
+98 V
-112 KQGRKDIID
+112 
-121 FDSEYK
+121 E
-127 SKLGNLEQR
+127 
-136 EKLKKEIGKQEY
+136 
-148 NKKLDQLFDQAKQEA
+148 
-163 RETGK
+163 
-168 KLLVSDMHFLR
+168 
-179 DRADDLDAI
+179 
-188 TNISDKEFIQRSHQ
+188 
-202 RGEHD
+202 
-207 EADKMDWKKSI
+207 
-218 NKAML
+218 
-223 NAPKDKVINT
+223 NT
-233 TGYISNLLDDSKIN
+233 
-247 KIDENGEPKIEYVE
+247 DENGEPEIQFVE
-261 KLYNEYNDDNF
+261 KFYNKQHQK
-272 SDSITFS
+272 DSEKSIMMSTF
-279 TLGYESNLQKMKQ
+279 GIESKLDQMKESLSW
-292 VMQDEGEAIDSAVQ
+292 DEGEAVDAAIQNSLQIEDQ
-306 QSINTSVKNIAIKPG
+306 KTTIKPG

-328 KRKNVIKGELITDK
+328 KRKKATKGKFIVDK

-363 TKDDGSIEY
+363 VKDDGSIEY
-372 STDSKDTDKQILVKF
+372 STDSKDQDKQILVKF

-429 WQSKEV
+429 WESKEV

-469 STEPQKRS
+469 SIEPQKRS
-477 IIQQFWNSFKNLLNR
+477 IVQQFWSSFKNLLNR
-492 LILGKMTESK
+492 LILGKMSESK

-576 IQTLRAKIKEYQE
+576 IQSLRAKIKEYQE
-589 DIDLGFFGERVTRS
+589 DIDLGFFGEHVTRS
-603 TDEQQEKI
+603 ADEQQEKI

-667 YGIFQSLGKYGNSG
+667 YGIFQSLGQYGDSG
-681 ITEFKN
+681 ISEFKN
-687 GSTLYQ
+687 GGTLYQ
-693 TFQEAKRDL
+693 AFQEAKRDL
-702 DSIHEELNTQ
+702 NSIHEELNTQ

-756 FEKYVGIASSS
+756 FEKYIGIASSS
-767 KSQLIRIVDNMIQ
+767 ESQLIRIIDNMIQ
-780 SIKNEKRRNALTVGH
+780 SVKNEKRRNALTIGH
-795 EFVSKMNKLAG
+795 EFVNKMNKLAG

-836 QYYKEKKQ
+836 QFYKEKKQ
-844 FVIDLAKKFGLNPDL
+844 FVINLAKKFGLNPNP

-871 KIKRDFLNGIED
+871 KTKRDFLNGIED

-889 HRRYKAEYYKKKREF
+889 HRRYKTEYYKKKREF

-909 MRTMG
+909 MRVMG

-927 YDEDGYFMPYR
+927 YDEDGYFMPHR
-938 LGRSDR
+938 LGSSDR

-987 HAWYNYINGKIK
+987 HAWYNYINGKLK
-999 YKPNIEKY
+999 YKPNVEKY
-1007 NAGLKKLQD
+1007 SAGLKKLKD
-1016 QLQNASSSSEKLKIQ
+1016 LQAKGSPSEKVKIERWIQ
-1031 QRIKSY
+1031 SY
-1037 VYYNSKW
+1037 LHFNSKL

-1050 QNLLNECH
+1050 QNLLNQCH

-1070 ERRRKLLI
+1070 ERKRKLLI
-1078 PAKDVNDALASPDL
+1078 PAKDVNNALASPDL

-1100 KQIQYLDE
+1100 RKIKYIDE
-1108 QISRRKLIIENN
+1108 QISKRKIVIENN
-1120 YETLKS
+1120 YESLKS
-1126 KEENGTLTPAERK
+1126 KEESGTLTPAERK

-1159 AMDEVKVRGT
+1159 AMDDVMVRGT
-1169 ETTMYDWW
+1169 ETKMYDWW
-1177 ENKLKNEGWSQQQI
+1177 ENKLKNEGWDQQQI
-1191 TDLLWYTDRKTG
+1191 TDLLWYTDNRG
-1203 ESRVLSCFFRMV
+1203 ESRILSCFSRMV
-1215 PKVDENS
+1215 PKVDEDS
-1222 EDELTL
+1222 KDELTL
-1228 PNGRKIKVLKRV
+1228 PNGRKIKVIEYV

-1268 PKKNGVYNGKAFSYE
+1268 PIKNGIYNGKAFSYE
-1283 NKQYSKLTEEEK
+1283 NQQYNKLTEEEK

-1325 PQIHGNSVE
+1325 PQIHGKSVE

-1389 RYIKTLD
+1389 RYVKTLD

-1402 TDVIGSVMSY
+1402 TDIIGSVMSY

-1458 KHTKLNE
+1458 KRTKLNE

-1504 FVDASKTVGIEAL
+1504 FLDASKTVGIEAI

-1524 KDIAY
+1524 KDMAY

-1542 SSVGKP
+1542 ASIGKP
-1548 NVHGWLAAAMQYNDC
+1548 NVHGWLAAAMQYNGC

-1616 PIVEKVDKSKILY
+1616 PIVEKVDKTKILH
-1629 NAEYKVTGWEDRFV
+1629 NAKYKVVGWEDKFV
-1643 NQEEAMDLY
+1643 DQEEAMDLY

-1659 QAGMKNYEN
+1659 QAGAKNYED
-1668 AKITLHDAYIEE
+1668 AKITLHDAYVEE

-1685 IRDEFKDKVTKRL
+1685 VRNEFKDKVTKRL
-1698 EDIVSNAIKERSAVA
+1698 EDIVSNTISERSAIA

-1722 HSVAYTNPFARWIM
+1722 HSVTYTNPFLRWVV
-1736 VMRGYLPTLGFD
+1736 VMRGYLPTMGFD

-1762 KYNPTSFN
+1762 KYNSTSFN
-1770 AIKYKRNNGEMSDEQ
+1770 AIKYKRNNGEMSEEE

-1832 LITFDFDAIKNN
+1832 LITFDFSAIKND

-1909 ESSTAWVPNTVLDLF
+1909 EASTAWVPNTVLDLF

-1938 YFGNVVGQLAY
+1938 YFGNLAGQLAY
-1949 LGLTTISDEDD
+1949 LGLTTIQDEDD

-2023 LYKINKAFNGGDK
+2023 LYKINKAINGGNK

-2064 DKFDE
+2064 DRFDE

>member
-8 KYQKELKQL
+8 KYQNELKQL

-84 DNINKNNK
+84 QS
-92 IIKNAT
+92 
-98 VIWGHPGTGKTWLF
+98 V
-112 KQGRKDIID
+112 
-121 FDSEYK
+121 E
-127 SKLGNLEQR
+127 
-136 EKLKKEIGKQEY
+136 
-148 NKKLDQLFDQAKQEA
+148 
-163 RETGK
+163 
-168 KLLVSDMHFLR
+168 
-179 DRADDLDAI
+179 
-188 TNISDKEFIQRSHQ
+188 
-202 RGEHD
+202 
-207 EADKMDWKKSI
+207 
-218 NKAML
+218 
-223 NAPKDKVINT
+223 NT
-233 TGYISNLLDDSKIN
+233 
-247 KIDENGEPKIEYVE
+247 DENGEPEIQFVE
-261 KLYNEYNDDNF
+261 KFYNKQHQK
-272 SDSITFS
+272 DSEKSIMMSTF
-279 TLGYESNLQKMKQ
+279 GIESKLDQMKESLSW
-292 VMQDEGEAIDSAVQ
+292 DEGEAIDAAIQNSLQ
-306 QSINTSVKNIAIKPG
+306 IEDQKTTIKPG

-328 KRKNVIKGELITDK
+328 KRKKATKGKLIVDK

-363 TKDDGSIEY
+363 VKDDGSIEY
-372 STDSKDTDKQILVKF
+372 STDSKDPDKQILVKF

-429 WQSKEV
+429 WESKEV

-477 IIQQFWNSFKNLLNR
+477 IVQQFWNSFKNLLNR
-492 LILGKMTESK
+492 LILGKMSESK

-546 NDLKVYETIS
+546 NDLKAYETIS

-576 IQTLRAKIKEYQE
+576 IQSLRAKIKEYQE

-667 YGIFQSLGKYGNSG
+667 YGIFQSLGQYGDSG
-681 ITEFKN
+681 ISEFKN
-687 GSTLYQ
+687 GGTLYQ

-702 DSIHEELNTQ
+702 NSIHEELNTQ

-756 FEKYVGIASSS
+756 FEKYVGISSSS

-780 SIKNEKRRNALTVGH
+780 SVKNEKRRNALAVGH

-836 QYYKEKKQ
+836 QFYKEKKQ
-844 FVIDLAKKFGLNPDL
+844 FVIDLAKKFGLKPDP

-871 KIKRDFLNGIED
+871 KTKRDFLNGIED

-909 MRTMG
+909 MRVMG

-927 YDEDGYFMPYR
+927 YDEDGYFMPHR
-938 LGRSDR
+938 LGSSDR
-944 DLLERLQREKQQLSN
+944 ALLERLQREKQQLSN
-959 FYDRIEVSSGEVKI
+959 FYDRIEVSSGNVKI

-987 HAWYNYINGKIK
+987 HAWYNYINGKLK
-999 YKPNIEKY
+999 YKPNAEKY
-1007 NAGLKKLQD
+1007 SAGLKKLKD
-1016 QLQNASSSSEKLKIQ
+1016 LQEKGSASEKIKIGKQ
-1031 QRIKSY
+1031 IKSY
-1037 VYYNSKW
+1037 LYYNSKL

-1050 QNLLNECH
+1050 QNLLNQCH

-1070 ERRRKLLI
+1070 ERKRKLLI
-1078 PAKDVNDALASPDL
+1078 PAKDVNNALASPDL

-1100 KQIQYLDE
+1100 KKIKYIDE
-1108 QISRRKLIIENN
+1108 QISKRKIIIENN
-1120 YETLKS
+1120 YESLKS
-1126 KEENGTLTPAERK
+1126 KEESGTLTPAERK
-1139 YLDKLEKSKEEPSC
+1139 YLDKLEKSKEDPSC

-1159 AMDEVKVRGT
+1159 AMDDVMVRGT
-1169 ETTMYDWW
+1169 ETKMYDWW
-1177 ENKLKNEGWSQQQI
+1177 ENKLKNEGWDQQQI
-1191 TDLLWYTDRKTG
+1191 TDLLWYTDNRGK
-1203 ESRVLSCFFRMV
+1203 SRILSCFFRMV

-1222 EDELTL
+1222 TDELTL
-1228 PNGRKIKVLKRV
+1228 PDGRKIKVLERV

-1283 NKQYSKLTEEEK
+1283 NQQYNKLTEEEK

-1310 NEKIAGKVSAKSYRM
+1310 NEKIAGKVSARSYRM

-1389 RYIKTLD
+1389 RYVKTLD

-1402 TDVIGSVMSY
+1402 TDIIGSVMSY

-1424 LVPDLELIHESVNNG
+1424 LTPDLELLHESVNNG

-1504 FVDASKTVGIEAL
+1504 FLDASKTVGIEAL
-1517 TGKYITV
+1517 TGKYITA
-1524 KDIAY
+1524 KDMAY

-1542 SSVGKP
+1542 ASIGKP
-1548 NVHGWLAAAMQYNDC
+1548 NVHGWLAAAMQYNGC

-1616 PIVEKVDKSKILY
+1616 PIVEKVDKSKILH
-1629 NAEYKVTGWEDRFV
+1629 NAEYKVVGWEDRFV

-1659 QAGMKNYEN
+1659 QAGMKNYED
-1668 AKITLHDAYIEE
+1668 AKITLHDAYVEE

-1685 IRDEFKDKVTKRL
+1685 VRDEFKDKVTKRL
-1698 EDIVSNAIKERSAVA
+1698 EDIVSNTITERSAIA

-1770 AIKYKRNNGEMSDEQ
+1770 AIKYKRNNGEMSKEE

-1799 FNFNTATV
+1799 FNFNTSTV

-1832 LITFDFDAIKNN
+1832 LITFDFSAIKND

-1889 DDVVQYATYAIAL
+1889 DDIVQYATYATAL

-1909 ESSTAWVPNTVLDLF
+1909 EASTAWVPNTVLDLF

-1938 YFGNVVGQLAY
+1938 YFGNLVGQLAY
-1949 LGLTTISDEDD
+1949 LGLTTIQDEDD

-2023 LYKINKAFNGGDK
+2023 LYKINKAISGDNK

-2064 DKFDE
+2064 DRFDE